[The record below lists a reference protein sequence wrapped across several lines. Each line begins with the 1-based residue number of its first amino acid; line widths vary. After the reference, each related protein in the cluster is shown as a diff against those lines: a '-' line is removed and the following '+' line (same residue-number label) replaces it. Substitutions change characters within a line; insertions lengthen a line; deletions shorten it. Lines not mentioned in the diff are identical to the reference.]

1 MHESSE
7 VRSHLRTVNMS
18 TVLTAALILLFS
30 VLPGSRFQL
39 LLLPILLCAGAMLS
53 LARLQVMISDNVDQI
68 AAVAALAVVVAAA
81 AHQIPNSSY
90 PGLWSGFGMVS
101 AASALALATSV
112 TYGPRLD
119 NLSLRAEKLTVL
131 LFCFLIPITLVAPRL
146 LLFIQPPNGLINLGD
161 TTYHVLDEL
170 LAPYTGGLPYGDYT
184 PQYTGV
190 LGWLILPLRLLPLNA
205 EAIMTATIAICG
217 LLNLAVPVLVVAISR
232 IAFPSLRRVAVFCA
246 FVALWTVCGTDL
258 GYSSQVR
265 EFSHFARYVPSLFA
279 VWLVLIA
286 VSKPSH
292 GRHQLQLMA
301 AGCGLA
307 MSVLNSADHGL
318 TLTMAVFAA
327 LVLGAYRSQV
337 PWGILVRVWSWFLL
351 AIASYIAISLL
362 MGQQVS
368 VQSYLGLRSDALAG
382 TVYGADKQISPL
394 GPQILVLMTP
404 VMLIAIAF
412 KKTPPWRSHGESA
425 AIELLAVSTALWSL
439 LLTVKFIMK
448 DPAGAVELPS
458 TFVPI
463 FIGGVVVFY
472 SVIVPALR
480 SRDASFRILTLPM
493 LFTLSL
499 VVGSVYPSSNVS
511 ARDEVERI
519 SGRYLNTNN
528 WSSTPGRSVDG
539 WSIEA
544 LVVEENLLNEVANRA
559 NNYRKGGQSL
569 GYFGA
574 FGNTVELVTGV
585 NNVTGI
591 AAPESLRFGTGQE
604 TLACKPAHRD
614 RPEVVIV
621 FNSRFPCSGYSAD
634 FSSDEESFQIY
645 RRLP

>member
-1 MHESSE
+1 MYASSE
-7 VRSHLRTVNMS
+7 VRLLLRTVNTS
-18 TVLTAALILLFS
+18 IVLTAALILLFS

-39 LLLPILLCAGAMLS
+39 LLLPILLCAGAIFS
-53 LARLQVMISDNVDQI
+53 LTRLQVILSGNVERI
-68 AAVAALAVVVAAA
+68 TAVAALAVVVAAA
-81 AHQIPNSSY
+81 VRQIPNSSY
-90 PGLWSGFGMVS
+90 PGLWAGFGVMP
-101 AASALALATSV
+101 AATALALAASV
-112 TYGPRLD
+112 TFGPHLD
-119 NLSLRAEKLTVL
+119 NFSLRDEKLGVFFFYYL
-131 LFCFLIPITLVAPRL
+131 VPVTLVAPRL

-190 LGWLILPLRLLPLNA
+190 LGWLLLPLRLLPLNTD
-205 EAIMTATIAICG
+205 AIMAVTIAISG

-232 IAFPSLRRVAVFCA
+232 IAFPSLRRVLAFCA

-279 VWLVLIA
+279 VWIVLLV
-286 VSKPSH
+286 VSKQSH
-292 GRHQLQLMA
+292 ERHQLQLMA

-307 MSVLNSADHGL
+307 LSVLNSADHGL
-318 TLTMAVFAA
+318 TLTTAVFAA
-327 LVLGAYRSQV
+327 LILGASRSQV
-337 PWGILVRVWSWFLL
+337 PWGILARIGSWFLL
-351 AIASYIAISLL
+351 AIALYIAITFLI
-362 MGQQVS
+362 GPQFS

-382 TVYGADKQISPL
+382 TVYGANKQISPL

-404 VMLIAIAF
+404 VMLIAIALR
-412 KKTPPWRSHGESA
+412 KTPPWRSSGESA
-425 AIELLAVSTALWSL
+425 AIELLAVSTAIWSL
-439 LLTVKFIMK
+439 LLSVKFIMK

-463 FIGGVVVFY
+463 FFGGVVVFY
-472 SVIVPALR
+472 SVIIPALR
-480 SRDASFRILTLPM
+480 SRDASFRILKLPM

-499 VVGSVYPSSNVS
+499 IVGSVYPSPNVS
-511 ARDEVERI
+511 ARDEVKRI

-528 WSSTPGRSVDG
+528 WSTTPGRSVDG

-544 LVVEENLLNEVANRA
+544 LVLEDNLLDEVAKRA
-559 NNYRKGGQSL
+559 NNFRKGGQSL

-591 AAPESLRFGTGQE
+591 AAPESLRFGSGQE
-604 TLACKPAHRD
+604 TLACKPAHRGL
-614 RPEVVIV
+614 PEVVIV

-634 FSSDEESFQIY
+634 FSTNQELFQIY
-645 RRLP
+645 RREP